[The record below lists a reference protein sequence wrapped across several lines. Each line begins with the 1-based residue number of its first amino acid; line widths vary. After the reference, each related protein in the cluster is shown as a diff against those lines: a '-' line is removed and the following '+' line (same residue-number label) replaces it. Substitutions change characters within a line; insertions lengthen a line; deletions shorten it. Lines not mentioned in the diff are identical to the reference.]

1 MTTPLPDV
9 AAVRRALDRKYLTA
23 AVNGVGSPPVTN
35 FPVAATEV
43 AMSVVGPVL
52 EERDAEIGR
61 LRGIVAEWVTGKT
74 GSGEER

>member
-1 MTTPLPDV
+1 MPVMTTPLPDV
-9 AAVRRALDRKYLTA
+9 AAVRRALERRDLVYGLT
-23 AVNGVGSPPVTN
+23 VDQV
-35 FPVAATEV
+35 
-43 AMSVVGPVL
+43 MSVVGPVL